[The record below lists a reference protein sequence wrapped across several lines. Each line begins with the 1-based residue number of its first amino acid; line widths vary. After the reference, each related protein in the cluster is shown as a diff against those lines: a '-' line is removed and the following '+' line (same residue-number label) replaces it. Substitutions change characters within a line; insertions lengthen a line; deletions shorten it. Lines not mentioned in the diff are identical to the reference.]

1 MKAFTHFASIWIVL
15 CNGQMPSGEQVA
27 PLHLTALDTHYPKN
41 ILQIDI
47 PSLLKCSQPPY
58 PTGPQCL
65 VVTIDANTLAGCH
78 IALGWPVPDRI
89 IDLIV
94 EFRNVANGRR
104 SPCGSGLVG
113 ALLWF
118 GLPAAGAFDRDN
130 NPTAA
135 TRRVEVVSRLLEVMR
150 PHLDLGRALL
160 RGRYMVAVAR
170 MESSG
175 VPVDLPQLDALQA
188 AWPRIRERAIK
199 LIDQNFGI
207 YVRDQFQLDAFA
219 SWLDKRTISWPR
231 TRLGELDLSDVT
243 FRDMARVY
251 PELRPLKALRSTL
264 AGFDPSALAIGPD
277 GRNRTAIRPF
287 ASRTGRNQPSSKAS
301 VLGSAAWV
309 RNLVQPAP
317 GMGLALIDWQQ
328 QEFGI
333 AAALSEDASM
343 LAAYATGDPYLDF
356 AMRAGAAP
364 HGATSV
370 THSDIREQFKA
381 CALGVQYGMG
391 PATLARLAKVS
402 EAKAHQLIGWHRSEF
417 PRFWRW
423 SDAIETHGLLQR
435 QLQSV
440 FGWRITIGADSN
452 SRFLR
457 NFPMQANGAEMLR
470 LACCLVTENGVRVCS
485 PLHDAMLIEAKLDDI
500 DAAVAATEQLMGEAS
515 RLVLDGLALRTKVK
529 LVWHPQRLSD
539 DRGQSIWRAI
549 EQILVEDVED
559 ATVEQPVRHSDTTSA
574 AAHTRPIYLCSSLKE
589 VPDASD

>member
-1 MKAFTHFASIWIVL
+1 M
-15 CNGQMPSGEQVA
+15 
-27 PLHLTALDTHYPKN
+27 
-41 ILQIDI
+41 
-47 PSLLKCSQPPY
+47 
-58 PTGPQCL
+58 
-65 VVTIDANTLAGCH
+65 IDANELVGCH
-78 IALGWPVPDRI
+78 LALGWHLPERI
-89 IDLIV
+89 LDLTV
-94 EFRNVANGRR
+94 EFRNAANGRR
-104 SPCGSGLVG
+104 SPCGTGLAG
-113 ALLWF
+113 ALVWY
-118 GLPAAGAFDRDN
+118 GLPASDGLDLGTSPAAVGKRL
-130 NPTAA
+130 TALH
-135 TRRVEVVSRLLEVMR
+135 RLFEAMR
-150 PHLDLGRALL
+150 SKLDLGRALL

-170 MESSG
+170 MESVA
-175 VPVDLPQLDALQA
+175 VPLDRQTAEFLVEAWPQIHARIGEYIDQPFQVYERGQFQPIAFESWLARRGIH
-188 AWPRIRERAIK
+188 WPRI
-199 LIDQNFGI
+199 
-207 YVRDQFQLDAFA
+207 A
-219 SWLDKRTISWPR
+219 S
-231 TRLGELDLSDVT
+231 GGLDLSDVT

-251 PELRPLKALRSTL
+251 PELRPLKELRSTL
-264 AGFDPSALAIGPD
+264 AGFDPSTLTVGRD
-277 GRNRTAIRPF
+277 GRNRTSIRPF

-309 RNLVQPAP
+309 RNLVRPAP

-417 PRFWRW
+417 PRFWHW

-440 FGWRITIGADSN
+440 FGWRITIGADSS

-470 LACCLVTENGVRVCS
+470 LACCLVTENGVRVCF

-500 DAAVAATEQLMGEAS
+500 DAAVAATELLMGEAS
-515 RLVLDGLALRTKVK
+515 RVVLDGFALRPKARIVRY
-529 LVWHPQRLSD
+529 PDRLGD
-539 DRGQSIWRAI
+539 ARGQSVWAAI
-549 EQILVEDVED
+549 EQSLAELARPADLERP
-559 ATVEQPVRHSDTTSA
+559 AHLRNTTRA
-574 AAHTRPIYLCSSLKE
+574 QTHTRPIYLYGSS
-589 VPDASD
+589 PDHAPGVGNSMMAVA